1 MSFRTI
7 NLFIAAIVLMTSV
20 AVIYILVPDEK
31 WNQTSYFSAFIFT
44 LSLSLLTL
52 LPIGKSRDSKIGL
65 LGPYGVFISLFLVS
79 SFSIF
84 VVSLGFP
91 GKLAEV
97 LVIINTAL
105 GIVGALFLAASGK
118 IIQRNLAQSELP
130 SFQSRLVSEINALSR
145 ISKNNAIRS
154 SLERLAEDMRF
165 LPRDVIDSDKQ
176 YQADVMRNI
185 TLIRDSL
192 EKDDIELI
200 NSNLDEFSNSI
211 KAYEDSVKMN
221 KSHA

>member
-1 MSFRTI
+1 
-7 NLFIAAIVLMTSV
+7 MTSV

-65 LGPYGVFISLFLVS
+65 LGPYGVFISLFLVF